1 MSVMTAQLELIIE
14 TQALQG
20 ECPCWHQEKQ
30 LLYWVDVEKKQ
41 LHVYQPETKTNRT
54 IELGKLV
61 GCVVPRKSGGV
72 VLALENGFAAL
83 DLETEKLIYL
93 ADPESNLPSN
103 RFNDG
108 KCDPAGRFLAG
119 TMYIDR
125 EQEAAQEAGSLYS
138 LDRNLIVRRLLGDL
152 TVSNGMAWSPDYSTM
167 YLIDSPTK
175 NVFAFDYDLK
185 TGNIGNRRVVVTI
198 PDALRGYPDG
208 MAIDREGMIWVALWA
223 GFQVTR
229 WNPYTGELLQS
240 IFLPA
245 PNVTSCTFGGLN
257 MNELYITTARKD
269 MDESALAQ
277 YPQAGSV
284 FRLQTNFIGLKNFEF
299 IG

>member
-1 MSVMTAQLELIIE
+1 MTAQLELIIE
-14 TQALQG
+14 SQAQLG

-30 LLYWVDVEKKQ
+30 LLYWVDIEEKQ

-83 DLETEKLIYL
+83 ALETEQLTYL
-93 ADPESNLPSN
+93 AAPESNLPSN

-119 TMYIDR
+119 TMHRDQD
-125 EQEAAQEAGSLYS
+125 EKAAKEAGALYS
-138 LDRNLIVRRLLGDL
+138 LDRNLTVRRLLGDL
-152 TVSNGMAWSPDYSTM
+152 TVSNGMGWSPDYSTM

-175 NVFAFDYDLK
+175 KVFAFDYDLT
-185 TGNIGNRRVVVTI
+185 TGNISNRRVVVTI
-198 PDALRGYPDG
+198 PDELRGYPDG
-208 MAIDREGMIWVALWA
+208 MATDQEGMIWVALWA
-223 GFQVTR
+223 GFKITR
-229 WNPYTGELLQS
+229 WNPQTGELLQS
-240 IFLPA
+240 ISIPA

-269 MDESALAQ
+269 LDEAALAQ

-284 FRLQTNFIGLKNFEF
+284 FRLKTDVRGLKNFEF